1 MAADNP
7 PSNTH
12 TLDNDGLQD
21 IDLESQT
28 DLAHEPEPFYE
39 IILKTEKP
47 TKSLLNHPWS
57 GKGTDDDPFIVEF
70 IRDDPRNPKHFKQ
83 WQKWTFCIIMATAT
97 LGVAMGSS
105 AYTGGT
111 IQIIE
116 EFHCTEEVAT
126 LGLSLFVLGF
136 AIGPLFWA
144 PMSELYGRQKTF
156 FISFGAYTAFNAG
169 SAGAKNI
176 QSLLIL
182 RFFAGAFGSS
192 PMTNAGGVISD
203 LFEANER
210 GLAATL
216 FSAAPSMGPIA
227 GPIMGG
233 FVGETV
239 GWRWILGVVTIY
251 TGVIWILGSLV
262 VPETYAPILLQR
274 RAAALSKETG
284 KCYISALDKGR
295 NKTPAQIFRVTL
307 ARPWQLLFHEP
318 ICLLLSIY
326 ISIVYGTLYLTFGA
340 FPIVFEEHRGWNQG
354 ISGLA
359 FLGIA
364 VGMLLGLVYFW
375 WDNNKRYARV
385 ARSSPNG
392 FAPAEARLPPTQIA
406 SICLPIGLFWF
417 AWTNYPS
424 IHWIVPIIAVA
435 PFGFGLNLLF
445 VSIIN
450 YLIDCY
456 VIYAASALA
465 ANAVLRS
472 LFGFAFPLFTQQM
485 YNRLG
490 IHWASS
496 IPAFLTVLCLP
507 FPFYFYKYG
516 EKIRRK
522 CKYAAHA
529 AQMLDLMRRAEL
541 EKPVSTDNP
550 ESQATDDTDGP
561 SPPRETETN
570 EATKPE

>member
-1 MAADNP
+1 MAATNSPSPENP
-7 PSNTH
+7 NPEQER
-12 TLDNDGLQD
+12 DQD
-21 IDLESQT
+21 QVIDLESQT
-28 DLAHEPEPFYE
+28 DLPHEPEPFYE
-39 IILKTEKP
+39 LALKLEKP
-47 TKSLLNHPWS
+47 TRSLLEHPWS
-57 GKGTDDDPFIVEF
+57 GKGTEEDPFLVEF

-83 WQKWTFCIIMATAT
+83 WQKWTFCIVMAVAT

-105 AYTGGT
+105 AYSGGI
-111 IQIIE
+111 IQVIE
-116 EFHCTEEVAT
+116 EFHCTQEVAT
-126 LGLSLFVLGF
+126 LGLALFVLGF

-144 PMSELYGRQKTF
+144 PLSELYGRQLTY

-169 SAGAKNI
+169 CAGAKNI
-176 QSLLIL
+176 QTLLIL

-216 FSAAPSMGPIA
+216 FSAAPSMGPVA

-239 GWRWILGVVTIY
+239 GWRWIMGVVAIF
-251 TGVIWILGSLV
+251 TGVVWIIGSF

-284 KCYISALDKGR
+284 KCYISALDKGKD
-295 NKTPAQIFRVTL
+295 KTVGHLFRVAL
-307 ARPWQLLFHEP
+307 ARPWQLLIREP

-326 ISIVYGTLYLTFGA
+326 IAIVYGTLYLTFGA
-340 FPIVFEEHRGWNQG
+340 FPIVFEQHRGWSQG
-354 ISGLA
+354 IGGLS
-359 FLGIA
+359 FLGVA
-364 VGMLLGLVYFW
+364 VGMIFALIYFW
-375 WDNNKRYARV
+375 WDNNHRYVRTAK
-385 ARSSPNG
+385 SSPDG
-392 FAPAEARLPPTQIA
+392 FAPAEARLPPTLIA
-406 SICLPIGLFWF
+406 SICLPVSLFWF

-445 VSIIN
+445 ISIIN

-456 VIYAASALA
+456 VVYAASALA

-485 YNRLG
+485 YDNLG

-507 FPFYFYKYG
+507 FPFLFYKYG
-516 EKIRRK
+516 EQIRHK
-522 CKYAAHA
+522 CKYAAKA
-529 AQMLDLMRRAEL
+529 AEVLEVMRRVEL
-541 EKPVSTDNP
+541 QKADHAD
-550 ESQATDDTDGP
+550 SQTGD
-561 SPPRETETN
+561 ETERPDSN
-570 EATKPE
+570 EESDPNGRAKPE